1 MNPPNVLHIELLS
14 DATFGRGEGTAGE
27 VDTEV
32 EHDEFGIPFIGG
44 KSVRGLLRDTWLS
57 MRPHFSELREAGDRV
72 FGPTKRFL
80 DDDVGIL
87 RVGDAW
93 LQKDVRDWLL
103 AAATR
108 DDERERV
115 PPAMILAACTDI
127 RYQTAEDRLT
137 GAPAAATLRSS
148 RVVLRTFAFEAPLTW
163 RAGDGPEDDDLRVL
177 AMASLATRHG
187 GLMRNRGRGHLC
199 ITLDGDIKGT
209 RRLAGI
215 ATKGAAQ

>member
-1 MNPPNVLHIELLS
+1 MNSPHTLHMELLS

-44 KSVRGLLRDTWLS
+44 KAVRGLLRDTWLS
-57 MRPHFSELREAGDRV
+57 MRPHFAELRKAGDRV

-80 DDDVGIL
+80 DDDVGVL
-87 RVGDAW
+87 RIGDG
-93 LQKDVRDWLL
+93 LLKQEVRDWLI

-108 DDERERV
+108 AVERDCV
-115 PPAMILAACTDI
+115 SPAMILAACTDI

-137 GAPAAATLRSS
+137 SAPAAVTLRSS

-163 RAGDGPEDDDLRVL
+163 RAGDGPKEDDMRVL
-177 AMASLATRHG
+177 AMATLATRHG
-187 GLMRNRGRGHLC
+187 GLMRNRGRGHLR
-199 ITLDGDIKGT
+199 ISLNGDLEWT

-215 ATKGAAQ
+215 ATREATR

>member
-1 MNPPNVLHIELLS
+1 MNVPDVLHIELLS

-32 EHDEFGIPFIGG
+32 EHDEFGIPFVGG

-57 MRPHFSELREAGDRV
+57 MRPHFPELQAAGNRV

-87 RVGDAW
+87 RVGDAL
-93 LQKDVRDWLL
+93 LQMDVRDWLL

-115 PPAMILAACTDI
+115 PPAMILAVCTDI

-137 GAPAAATLRSS
+137 GAPASVTLRSS

-163 RAGDGPEDDDLRVL
+163 RVGDGPEEDDLRVL
-177 AMASLATRHG
+177 AMASLATRQG
-187 GLMRNRGRGHLC
+187 GLMRNRGRGHLR
-199 ITLDGDIKGT
+199 ITLDGDLEGT
-209 RRLAGI
+209 RRLASL
-215 ATKGAAQ
+215 ANKEAVQ